1 LEADQLTIGSGTV
14 STLGMVFVILI
25 PAVLLIAGAVITI
38 LRRRK

>member
-1 LEADQLTIGSGTV
+1 
-14 STLGMVFVILI
+14 MVFVILI